1 MKYIDLNSDINYKYA
16 SMRIFNKGEKHVNRI
31 CPDNVLVIVFE
42 GVLRFTEDYKDYEIH
57 KGEYFIQRKGSLQA
71 DNKISDEPKYL
82 YVHFN
87 ADFVE
92 KGEKLLPISGVYDYE
107 RLLPLCRKLDK
118 YVHEDRIKTEV
129 LSVFYEMLSALYK
142 KERTENER
150 AKEIRKYIEANY
162 LDNITLE
169 NIGKTFSFSKN
180 HVINIFKN
188 EYGVTPFEYI
198 NMLKIKKCEYL
209 LEVTGESIENIA
221 INCGFNNYSQFYRL
235 FLRKNN
241 MSPKEY
247 RIFKSYR

>member
-1 MKYIDLNSDINYKYA
+1 MS
-16 SMRIFNKGEKHVNRI
+16 F
-31 CPDNVLVIVFE
+31 
-42 GVLRFTEDYKDYEIH
+42 
-57 KGEYFIQRKGSLQA
+57 
-71 DNKISDEPKYL
+71 
-82 YVHFN
+82 
-87 ADFVE
+87 
-92 KGEKLLPISGVYDYE
+92 
-107 RLLPLCRKLDK
+107 
-118 YVHEDRIKTEV
+118 
-129 LSVFYEMLSALYK
+129 
-142 KERTENER
+142 
-150 AKEIRKYIEANY
+150 
-162 LDNITLE
+162 DNITLE